1 MKIKCLFLS
10 ILLISCKSN
19 TNTIYEF
26 DPRVL
31 KENKASLTEIA
42 DDIIYIPLDND
53 FPISLIYSP
62 KYFINNSIYLSALNA
77 GVMVFDRQG
86 RLIRKIGRIGRGP
99 GEYAR
104 YYIFTVDNKNETVY
118 IMDSG
123 ANFIKVYSKE
133 GNFLRNISLKDYGNG
148 VDAVEFFNSK
158 LIISYHSQFR
168 DIKNDLIVLD
178 TLGNFIDKKERI
190 DIPFTSNWLIDGGL
204 YEYENHLSRWSP
216 FTDTIYSIFPDL
228 NYGISF
234 VFGKGEHR
242 LPKSNIDINKIK
254 IYFNPY
260 MVFETHR
267 FLVFRYLYNEK
278 VTLALVEKRSNK
290 SYVTYLESGPA
301 VVGNNFIGG
310 IANDLDGGTPFQ
322 PENYFVEGNR
332 EYMVGLINSY
342 QIKTLVA
349 SAEFKNSTPKYPEK
363 KKKLITLAD
372 SLKETDNPVLMLVRL
387 KD

>member
-1 MKIKCLFLS
+1 
-10 ILLISCKSN
+10 
-19 TNTIYEF
+19 
-26 DPRVL
+26 
-31 KENKASLTEIA
+31 
-42 DDIIYIPLDND
+42 
-53 FPISLIYSP
+53 
-62 KYFINNSIYLSALNA
+62 
-77 GVMVFDRQG
+77 
-86 RLIRKIGRIGRGP
+86 
-99 GEYAR
+99 
-104 YYIFTVDNKNETVY
+104 
-118 IMDSG
+118 
-123 ANFIKVYSKE
+123 
-133 GNFLRNISLKDYGNG
+133 
-148 VDAVEFFNSK
+148 
-158 LIISYHSQFR
+158 
-168 DIKNDLIVLD
+168 
-178 TLGNFIDKKERI
+178 
-190 DIPFTSNWLIDGGL
+190 L
-204 YEYENHLSRWSP
+204 YEYENHLSRWGP
-216 FTDTIYSIFPDL
+216 FTDTVYSIFPDL

-242 LPKSNIDINKIK
+242 LPKSNIDIDKIK

-363 KKKLITLAD
+363 KKEFITLAD

-387 KD
+387 KK